1 MDEETVLR
9 AVSIINT
16 GQSGGC
22 ERWVDWLL
30 AEVLHDG
37 YQQQQQQHQQQQQQ
51 QEQQQQQQEQQQEQ
65 QQQQEGESLERD
77 TRSGMFLLR
86 ANVGLRREVF
96 QILATQFLTEI
107 NQICAA
113 EKRPPES
120 GRSEDDGP
128 AETSSALLSYLTT
141 GITAGP
147 ISPISSVVDPHHFDR
162 DPEADPDLTYHPD
175 ADPDPTFQPYIGF
188 GSGSR
193 S

>member
-9 AVSIINT
+9 AVSIIST
-16 GQSGGC
+16 GQPGGC
-22 ERWVDWLL
+22 ERWVDWLM

-37 YQQQQQQHQQQQQQ
+37 QQQQHQQQQQQ
-51 QEQQQQQQEQQQEQ
+51 PQQ

-77 TRSGMFLLR
+77 TRSGSFLLR

-120 GRSEDDGP
+120 GGREDDGP
-128 AETSSALLSYLTT
+128 AETSSSLLSYLTT
-141 GITAGP
+141 GTVPPKDQSLLSAVLWIRITLMGIRMQIRIRLITLMRIRIRLFNL
-147 ISPISSVVDPHHFDR
+147 IS
-162 DPEADPDLTYHPD
+162 
-175 ADPDPTFQPYIGF
+175 DPDPNPSFQIKAQTH
-188 GSGSR
+188 
-193 S
+193 